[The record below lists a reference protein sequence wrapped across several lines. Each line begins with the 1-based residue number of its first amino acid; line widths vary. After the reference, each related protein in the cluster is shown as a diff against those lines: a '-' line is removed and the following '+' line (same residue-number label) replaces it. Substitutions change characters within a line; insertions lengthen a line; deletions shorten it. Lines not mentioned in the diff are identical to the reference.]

1 MMVRK
6 QCCEY
11 WPALSSLLPL
21 VFKYANIVVHI
32 IQKEVLSQPRQES
45 DAQDRFFFFCSIS
58 PQHGLGRGGVLKVAT
73 KAICLPVLHCVL
85 SPLLSS
91 TVQSRVCPSIESSSL
106 RNPSLLDC
114 ATFCT

>member
-45 DAQDRFFFFCSIS
+45 DAQDRFFFLFDFPSARAG
-58 PQHGLGRGGVLKVAT
+58 PGW
-73 KAICLPVLHCVL
+73 
-85 SPLLSS
+85 SS
-91 TVQSRVCPSIESSSL
+91 
-106 RNPSLLDC
+106 
-114 ATFCT
+114 